1 MPPGVMMEQMESL
14 ACKGLPRSRSWARA
28 LPFPAQWREPGSM
41 RGYRTGSTQ
50 PLLLP
55 QSSVK
60 RRVLKSW
67 WVPGDRRAKP
77 AHAHALRSCG
87 RAFLERRQHRAGL
100 VVGWL
105 EEDSALLLLSSLLA
119 C

>member
-1 MPPGVMMEQMESL
+1 MMEQMESL

-67 WVPGDRRAKP
+67 WDPGDRRAKP